1 MSEGLQ
7 VIGVG
12 LHGTG
17 SMSVKAA
24 LERLGFGPCYHG
36 MEALRRSTD
45 GDHWLAAYDA
55 GGDFDWSLI
64 FDGYRATLDWP
75 TAYFWEQLATAYP
88 DAKILLTDRDPESW
102 WNSHVTMFQR
112 GAEFG
117 QQLTDEERQWA
128 EESGFARMQAALGTI
143 APAIFDGRGFDKA
156 HCLRVF
162 TAHHERVRRTVPAER
177 LLVYRVQE
185 GWDPLCRF
193 LDVNIPNE
201 PFPLVNVGDN
211 LVHNI
216 RTAMHLARAQ
226 TGQPVW
232 R

>member
-12 LHGTG
+12 LHRTG

-102 WNSHVTMFQR
+102 WDSHVTMFQR

-143 APAIFDGRGFDKA
+143 APAIFDGRVFDKA

-201 PFPLVNVGDN
+201 PFPRVNVGDN